1 MEDGVIT
8 NRKARFEYEILETF
22 DAGIELFGHE
32 VKALKFGHGD
42 LTATHVIVRGG
53 EAYVVNMKIPPYQP
67 NNVPKDYEPTRVRRL
82 LLTRAQIDEIEDRL
96 HTAGLTAIPLRV
108 YIKNRLV
115 KMEIGIGKG
124 KNKADKREAI
134 KKREWSRLRRDI
146 ETR

>member
-32 VKALKFGHGD
+32 AKALKFGHGD
-42 LTATHVIVRGG
+42 LSGSHVIVRGG

-82 LLTRAQIDEIEDRL
+82 LLTRAQISELEGRL

-115 KMEIGIGKG
+115 KMEIGLGKG

>member
-1 MEDGVIT
+1 MDDSVIT

-22 DAGIELFGHE
+22 DAGMELMGHE
-32 VKALKFGHGD
+32 AKALKFGRGD
-42 LTATHVIVRGG
+42 LTGAHVIVRGG
-53 EAYVVNMKIPPYQP
+53 EAYVVNMKIPPYQA
-67 NNVPKDYEPTRVRRL
+67 NNAPKDYEPSRVRRL
-82 LLTRAQIDEIEDRL
+82 LLTRAEINELDGKL
-96 HTAGLTAIPLRV
+96 HTKGLTAIPLRV

>member
-8 NRKARFEYEILETF
+8 NRKARFEYEILETLQ
-22 DAGIELFGHE
+22 AGIELLGHE
-32 VKALKFGHGD
+32 AKALKFGRGD

-53 EAYVVNMKIPPYQP
+53 EAYLINMKIPPYQP

-82 LLTRAQIDEIEDRL
+82 LLTRAEIGELEGKLR
-96 HTAGLTAIPLRV
+96 TAGLTAIPLRV
-108 YIKNRLV
+108 YMKNRLV
-115 KMEIGIGKG
+115 KIEIGLGRG